1 MSKGKSITLLSI
13 ISVLVAFLLV
23 MTFIRFP
30 IGVKNYNSV
39 LGAIDLDYD
48 LEGGTAYTLTL
59 ASDNEEEV
67 DNVDDVISTLEYR
80 LNALGYS
87 LYSVKAI
94 KSTAEG
100 VKDYDVR
107 IETKSTDTLAS
118 DINVV
123 AAHGEVK
130 LYGGT
135 SANPTTEILEDVDAI
150 KDSQYLGSVSD
161 GQNTYYQVSISFT
174 DEGYNAL
181 HELIHAAAESESG
194 SSSYFLEIKLGET
207 VLLSGS
213 NAISETDF
221 TNKTLNVYLGSE
233 AGARQMALQI
243 RTGGLAY
250 KYEIS
255 DPISVSSPYGANVAT
270 ISAIVIGAVVA
281 LIMVAFIVMFRGL
294 GLIGA
299 LSMLL
304 FILGETLM
312 LIAVPGISL
321 SMGGVVG
328 ILLSTVLT
336 AFGCAYLLN
345 DIKTEF
351 MNSEKTVF
359 AAVKK
364 GFKDSFI
371 PTINAGVVAAV
382 VSILLVVFTSA
393 IVKGFAIT
401 FGIGVGVGLITNLL
415 FTRMFSSLILPL
427 ATNKEKFLNLKRAV
441 K

>member
-194 SSSYFLEIKLGET
+194 GESFDDRILSFNLILCFEGGDGVDTCVLYFESYF
-207 VLLSGS
+207 VSFD
-213 NAISETDF
+213 AD
-221 TNKTLNVYLGSE
+221 Y
-233 AGARQMALQI
+233 AR
-243 RTGGLAY
+243 
-250 KYEIS
+250 KVDVEH
-255 DPISVSSPYGANVAT
+255 
-270 ISAIVIGAVVA
+270 
-281 LIMVAFIVMFRGL
+281 
-294 GLIGA
+294 
-299 LSMLL
+299 
-304 FILGETLM
+304 
-312 LIAVPGISL
+312 
-321 SMGGVVG
+321 
-328 ILLSTVLT
+328 
-336 AFGCAYLLN
+336 
-345 DIKTEF
+345 TEVEF
-351 MNSEKTVF
+351 V
-359 AAVKK
+359 
-364 GFKDSFI
+364 
-371 PTINAGVVAAV
+371 
-382 VSILLVVFTSA
+382 
-393 IVKGFAIT
+393 
-401 FGIGVGVGLITNLL
+401 
-415 FTRMFSSLILPL
+415 
-427 ATNKEKFLNLKRAV
+427 
-441 K
+441 